1 MCSWQLVRRNSNYL
15 SESLRDSTGVLP
27 IRQQKVN
34 ASQSP
39 IRLIQTLH
47 FSLLFMLYIG
57 AKMMQVSSKVQ
68 KWKYKASILNNA
80 ATLVFW
86 VYTLVMAKP
95 LWYALVMAKSQL
107 GTYKLWQN
115 HNLIYPSYGNTITCR
130 HPLSS
135 VNIFPFMS
143 FCDPKI
149 VETQRIWSMES
160 LIWWPKIYTYLKQTH
175 IFVKFLVYPVKFDK
189 SLLVVIFFFVFLFLI
204 IQVFTF

>member
-1 MCSWQLVRRNSNYL
+1 MVWRNRNYL
-15 SESLRDSTGVLP
+15 SGSLRDSTGVLP
-27 IRQQKVN
+27 IRQEKVN

-80 ATLVFW
+80 FW

-115 HNLIYPSYGNTITCR
+115 HNLIFPSYGNTITCR

-149 VETQRIWSMES
+149 VETQRIWSVES
-160 LIWWPKIYTYLKQTH
+160 LIWWPKIYTYLKRTH
-175 IFVKFLVYPVKFDK
+175 VFVKFLVYPVKFDK

-204 IQVFTF
+204 IQVLTF